1 MSELIQLREGPIV
14 TAESIAL
21 AVALENEGHTIATAD
36 GKLTV
41 SNGSTLTAA
50 QREQITAQ
58 RRHLMALAAYI
69 PPDPR

>member
-1 MSELIQLREGPIV
+1 MPLIELRNGPFVSEE
-14 TAESIAL
+14 AL
-21 AVALENEGHTIATAD
+21 VLALDLERDGHAIATAD